1 MLPSHAGFSKSTSD
15 PMGFASENS
24 HSVDSCFFFFFLV
37 YALTAAAQYK
47 LHVKFKRAETQRL
60 VETALTHHC
69 TASYDALAKHYLK
82 GNTDRPKRKLIKLQS
97 SAV

>member
-1 MLPSHAGFSKSTSD
+1 MRAFQRALQIQWALHPKTVMLWTIFL
-15 PMGFASENS
+15 
-24 HSVDSCFFFFFLV
+24 FFFMN
-37 YALTAAAQYK
+37 ALTAAAQYK
-47 LHVKFKRAETQRL
+47 LHVKFKRAEAQRL

-69 TASYDALAKHYLK
+69 TASYETLAKHYLK